1 MEKYILSLDQ
11 GTTNSRAIIFNKNG
25 IIISIAYRE
34 FKQFYPNHYWVEHNP
49 KEIWYSQS
57 LVASEA
63 MSKANLVS
71 KNIAAIGI
79 TNQRETTLIWD
90 RYTSEPIYN
99 AIVWQDKR
107 TANYCDFLKKEGF
120 SHEIK
125 KKTGLVIDSYFSAT
139 KIRWILN
146 NIPNARKKAEQGL
159 LAFGT
164 IDSWIIWN
172 LTGRKKHI
180 TDITNAS
187 RTMLYNINILDWD
200 DELLKLFEIPRSLLP
215 IVKSCSEIF
224 GYTDSC
230 IFSNSI
236 PISGVAGDQQAAL
249 FGQMCTNIGMVK
261 NTYGTGCFLLMNIG
275 DKPII
280 SSNNL
285 ITTIAWKIKEKIQ
298 YALEGS
304 VFMTGAVIKWLKD
317 GLRIIS
323 DYSDSENF
331 AASDS
336 NDLYFVPAFSGLG
349 APYWDQHAK
358 GILVGITQRTNSS
371 HIIRASLESIAFQ
384 NMDVLKAMEADS
396 NISIKE
402 LRVDGGASKNN
413 LLMQFQADILNVK
426 VIRSEVMELTAAGS
440 AYLAGLAINYWN
452 DIEEIKKNWKI
463 NYIFEPKYT
472 HDRINRIKNWK
483 KAVKISQAWTKI

>member
-1 MEKYILSLDQ
+1 MQKYILSLDQ

-25 IIISIAYRE
+25 KIVSMAYRE
-34 FKQFYPNHYWVEHNP
+34 FQQFYPYPYWVEHNP

-63 MSKANLVS
+63 MSKVNIMS
-71 KNIAAIGI
+71 HHIAAIGI
-79 TNQRETTLIWD
+79 TNQRETTVIWD
-90 RYTSEPIYN
+90 KYTSEPIYN

-107 TANYCDFLKKEGF
+107 TADYCDFLKKEGL
-120 SHEIK
+120 SNIIK

-139 KIRWILN
+139 KIRWLLN

-187 RTMLYNINILDWD
+187 RTMLYNINELDWD
-200 DELLKLFEIPRSLLP
+200 DELLKLFEIPRTLLP
-215 IVKSCSEIF
+215 TVKSCSEIF
-224 GYTDSC
+224 GYTDHC
-230 IFSNSI
+230 IFSKSI
-236 PISGVAGDQQAAL
+236 PIAGVAGDQQAAL
-249 FGQMCTNIGMVK
+249 FGQMCTKVGMVK
-261 NTYGTGCFLLMNIG
+261 NTYGTGCFVLMNIG

-280 SSNNL
+280 SNHNL
-285 ITTIAWKIKEKIQ
+285 ITTIAWQIKEKIE

-304 VFMTGAVIKWLKD
+304 VFMTGAVIKWLRD

-323 DYSDSENF
+323 DYSEVENL

-336 NDLYFVPAFSGLG
+336 NNLYFVPAFSGLG

-358 GILVGITQRTNSS
+358 GTIVGITQQTHAS
-371 HIIRASLESIAFQ
+371 HIIRAALESIAFQ
-384 NMDVLKAMEADS
+384 NMDVLKAMEVDS
-396 NISIKE
+396 KITIKE

-413 LLMQFQADILNVK
+413 LLMQFQADILNVQI
-426 VIRSEVMELTAAGS
+426 IRSEIMELTAAGS

-452 DIEEIKKNWKI
+452 NIEEIKKNWQI
-463 NYIFEPKYT
+463 NYIFEPQYLANRIT
-472 HDRINRIKNWK
+472 RINNWR
-483 KAVKISQAWTKI
+483 KAVKIAQSWTK